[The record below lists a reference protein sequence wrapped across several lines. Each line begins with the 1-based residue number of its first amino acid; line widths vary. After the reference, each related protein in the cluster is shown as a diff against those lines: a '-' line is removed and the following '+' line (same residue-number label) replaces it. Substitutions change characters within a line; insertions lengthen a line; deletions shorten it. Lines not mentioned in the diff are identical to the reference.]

1 MAPDIPTLAET
12 GLPTFEATTWHGLL
26 APAGTPRDVI
36 AKLNAETIK
45 ALNSPELIEK
55 FKANG
60 IDPVSSTPE
69 QFGALIKSEMQRWGE
84 VVKAAGVKPE

>member
-1 MAPDIPTLAET
+1 MPKPSRRSA
-12 GLPTFEATTWHGLL
+12 
-26 APAGTPRDVI
+26 
-36 AKLNAETIK
+36 
-45 ALNSPELIEK
+45 SPELIEK

-60 IDPVSSTPE
+60 IDPVSTTPE